1 MLSDTQLEAGTMVGT
16 EGDSGSVIRKLPFC
30 LGGHANKRVHW
41 RHITRRVELL
51 S

>member
-16 EGDSGSVIRKLPFC
+16 EGDSGSVIRKLSC
-30 LGGHANKRVHW
+30 LGGHVNKRVNR